1 VDSEVPNR
9 PLAGNC
15 TINDHILDGEA
26 WPNHGRFVDHVT
38 DVGDELLAAGVVDH
52 SERAALIRAAAMSR
66 VGR

>member
-1 VDSEVPNR
+1 VPNR

-26 WPNHGRFVDHVT
+26 WPNHGRFVDHVIA
-38 DVGDELLAAGVVDH
+38 VGDELLAAGMVDH
-52 SERAALIRAAAMSR
+52 SERAALIRAAAMSS